1 MNQCPACHT
10 VFPPDDV
17 FCPND
22 GATLTV
28 HSAADAGRVVISW
41 DDEPRY
47 EVPTQVVQTPR
58 SSTGNGTPAWMYA
71 FTGALAATALMGGA
85 ILFYQM
91 SRDQPIEPQRTASGN
106 APSNVPPAT
115 TNSVQNSAHAAQ
127 SAANAVAN
135 AANAMA
141 NAANTAANAPLPPR
155 YAPPRPS
162 ARQFSE
168 TYVGNVGDNG
178 VEMDLRRS
186 GTTLTGTVR
195 PYGNS
200 ADIYVNGYIDD
211 DGSFSMDETSDIGV
225 VTGVYRGWLHSDG
238 TINGSWA
245 KPGGDRSRSISLRRR

>member
-1 MNQCPACHT
+1 MKQCPACHT

-71 FTGALAATALMGGA
+71 LTGALAAIVLMGGA

-91 SRDQPIEPQRTASGN
+91 SRDQPVEQQRTTVAN
-106 APSNVPPAT
+106 TPSNAASPVT
-115 TNSVQNSAHAAQ
+115 SNSAQNSTNAAQ
-127 SAANAVAN
+127 T

-155 YAPPRPS
+155 NAPPRPS

-168 TYVGNVGDNG
+168 TYVGKVGDNG

-186 GTTLTGTVR
+186 GTTLSGTVR
-195 PYGNS
+195 PYGSS
-200 ADIYVNGYIDD
+200 ADIYVNGHIDD
-211 DGSFSMDETSDIGV
+211 DGGFSMNETSDIGV

-238 TINGSWA
+238 TINGSWS